1 MKELSALP
9 LFAKVVELK
18 SFAEAARQLN
28 VPTTTVSRKIQQLEH
43 DLGGKLLNRS
53 TRSLSLTE
61 LGTQVLPKAQLIA
74 DTVTELYSDAEEMAN
89 QPIGTLTI
97 SAPKALSQDLLAPM
111 LAEFRALYP
120 TIRINLA
127 SSNRFQDLT
136 KQSIDF
142 AFRLGPLHDSNL
154 VALTLS
160 PVKYVLAASK
170 SFCAKYGKPSHPID
184 LYQLSC
190 IRNHVEG
197 YFLPW
202 RFTFNGE
209 EVEINNQSD
218 IVSDDF
224 NVAKA
229 LMLNN
234 AGICYLPYSLLR
246 DELLSKDVE
255 ILLEHWVPQ
264 DRTML
269 LVYPDKR
276 HLPLKSQLFIEFIRT
291 KRADFR
297 EKLSGVSQTA
307 TNE

>member
-1 MKELSALP
+1 MNFTIPYLDNKNQTGMKELSALP
-9 LFAKVVELK
+9 LFAKVVELN
-18 SFAEAARQLN
+18 SFAKAARQLN

-74 DTVTELYSDAEEMAN
+74 DTVSELYSDAEEMAN
-89 QPIGTLTI
+89 QPIGTLTV

-111 LAEFRALYP
+111 LAEFRARYP

-170 SFCAKYGKPSHPID
+170 AFCAKYGEPSHPLD
-184 LYQLSC
+184 LYQLPC

-202 RFTFNGE
+202 RFAYRGE
-209 EVEINNQSD
+209 EVEITSQSD
-218 IVSDDF
+218 MISDDF
-224 NVAKA
+224 TVTKA
-229 LMLNN
+229 LALNH
-234 AGICYLPYSLLR
+234 AGICYLPTPCCAMS
-246 DELLSKDVE
+246 
-255 ILLEHWVPQ
+255 
-264 DRTML
+264 
-269 LVYPDKR
+269 
-276 HLPLKSQLFIEFIRT
+276 
-291 KRADFR
+291 
-297 EKLSGVSQTA
+297 
-307 TNE
+307 

>member
-9 LFAKVVELK
+9 LFAKVVELS

-61 LGTQVLPKAQLIA
+61 LGIQVLPKAQLIA
-74 DTVTELYSDAEEMAN
+74 DTVAELYSDAEDMAN

-97 SAPKALSQDLLAPM
+97 TAPKALSQDLLAPM
-111 LAEFRALYP
+111 FAEFRALYP

-127 SSNRFQDLT
+127 SSNRYQDLT

-142 AFRLGPLHDSNL
+142 AFRLGPLHDSSL

-160 PVKYVLAASK
+160 PVKYVLAASTQYID
-170 SFCAKYGKPSHPID
+170 KYGEPKHPLE
-184 LYQLSC
+184 LYQKPC
-190 IRNHVEG
+190 IKNHVEG

-202 RFTFNGE
+202 RFARNSE
-209 EVEINNQSD
+209 EIEITHNSEL
-218 IVSDDF
+218 ISDDF
-224 NVAKA
+224 NVTKELA
-229 LMLNN
+229 LHH

-246 DELLSKDVE
+246 QE
-255 ILLEHWVPQ
+255 IQCGAIKTLLEPWVPQ

-276 HLPLKSQLFIEFIRT
+276 HLPLKSQLFIEFIRN
-291 KRADFR
+291 KRSEFSK
-297 EKLSGVSQTA
+297 KLAGT
-307 TNE
+307 TD